1 MRNSNSKGHELEKIN
16 EIIDNLKK
24 ISKEGFDGIS
34 DNYKQ
39 KLVYTLLNTVRA
51 RDKYKFIDS
60 LSRVM
65 AANMKSDKSDTFK
78 KLAEKTAELQKVSDE
93 IFMKYA
99 YSIVLGIIS
108 SKNGEVNTTN
118 INKED

>member
-1 MRNSNSKGHELEKIN
+1 MGNNSESLDLEKIN
-16 EIIDNLKK
+16 KNVDDLKN
-24 ISKEGFDGIS
+24 ISKEGFNEIS

-51 RDKYKFIDS
+51 RDRHRFIDS

-65 AANMKSDKSDTFK
+65 AANMKSNKSDTFK

-108 SKNGEVNTTN
+108 SRNKETNTLN